1 MWFAIYMLEDTSSIW
16 VYLPTLG
23 TDIGA
28 AILGATLLG
37 IGGLL
42 GSDKG
47 RRKIE

>member
-1 MWFAIYMLEDTSSIW
+1 MWFAIYMLEDSSSIW

-23 TDIGA
+23 TDVGA
-28 AILGATLLG
+28 ATVGATLLW

-42 GSDKG
+42 AAGRG